1 MKEKDKVWLACAID
15 CEGTIGYYKGG
26 RLADGEARYH
36 VRCLIATMN
45 RSFIAKCAQLMGT
58 KVLAQV
64 KKAKGQRTQ
73 GSTYT
78 MYMASVSHLKAY
90 KVIKAILPYLI
101 IKAEKAQVLC
111 EAYELGVIP
120 SHAFPQHEPS
130 QLLLPYVD
138 SKGRLEMSAL
148 GLPYQ
153 RPEERG

>member
-36 VRCLIATMN
+36 VRCWVANMN
-45 RSFIAKCAQLMGT
+45 RSFVAKCAQLMGT

-78 MYMASVSHLKAY
+78 LYAASVSHLKAY

-111 EAYELGVIP
+111 DAYEQGVIP
-120 SHAFPQHEPS
+120 SRAFPQHEPS
-130 QLLLPYVD
+130 QLPLPYAD
-138 SKGRLEMSAL
+138 SKSQVTMSAL
-148 GLPYQ
+148 GLSYLP
-153 RPEERG
+153 REKR